1 MECWRTG
8 VQIPPAPPN
17 TGGCLDLSRPLETSN
32 YAGSSSLPPFSH
44 LVSDGLKRSPLG
56 HKSGT
61 FGTNQAQ
68 PNTPSSKALFLTSGL
83 GTQDCHLFRKKIF
96 EQHPHLSLSMASS
109 YLEIAKT
116 KGYVD
121 ANRNLLDLNQR
132 LTIKDLNLSSS
143 PETIKQFAKDKAQ
156 YTTTLAESYKGDLNA
171 AYEACCDYVKSYGLT
186 PPKRNI
192 NGDFISASILRMGC
206 PRWWKK
212 KVSTLQRR
220 TIEAVARD
228 LGMIHR
234 KRSAYSS
241 RHTQAQRAHQ
251 KDLAKRFLENT
262 FLVNDNQQVFSLKE
276 LSETSVSN
284 PEIRRAELM
293 TRISGFEI
301 VADELGHCGEF
312 YTITAPSRMHSRLNK
327 TGKQNSKYDG
337 TTPREVNEY
346 LGELWARIRAK
357 LHRENLNV
365 YGFRVAEPNHDGTPH
380 WHLLLFMKP
389 SIKSRVRSIMKHYA
403 MQDSKQEKGASKH
416 RFTAIAIDKSK
427 GSASGYIAKYI
438 TKNIDGA
445 NIDADLYGN
454 DAKQSAKAIDAWA
467 SCWGIRQFQQIGG
480 PSVTVWR
487 ELRRTPSCDIDV
499 DDIDNNAIISEA
511 ACAAVAS
518 DWAAYVMVMG
528 GVEMRKS
535 EHPIRPFYEHPIFVN
550 EETGELNPNGLT
562 AYGDPKKPRI
572 KGLDYFNQAIITR
585 LHNWKKYDSAGGLSS
600 APRAGTST
608 TAAQPPAPPA
618 GRPWTSINNCTQPQ
632 IH

>member
-17 TGGCLDLSRPLETSN
+17 TGGCLAHARPLETSI
-32 YAGSSSLPPFSH
+32 YAGSSSSPTFPYM
-44 LVSDGLKRSPLG
+44 VSDGLKRSPLG

-61 FGTNQAQ
+61 SGTDSAQLLSPAEQA
-68 PNTPSSKALFLTSGL
+68 TLRTKHL
-83 GTQDCHLFRKKIF
+83 GTRECHLFRKEIF
-96 EQHPHLSLSMASS
+96 EGHPHLSLSMASS
-109 YLEIAKT
+109 YLEIAKD
-116 KGYVD
+116 KGYIQ
-121 ANRNLLDLNQR
+121 ANQNLLAINDR
-132 LTIKDLNLSSS
+132 LIIKDLNLSAT
-143 PETIKQFAKDKAQ
+143 PEILKKFAIEKAL
-156 YTTTLAESYKGDLNA
+156 YVTTLAESFNGDHGL
-171 AYEACCDYVKSYGLT
+171 AYEACCEYIKGYGLT
-186 PPKRNI
+186 PPKPQQRD
-192 NGDFISASILRMGC
+192 DFISACIARMGC

-212 KVSTLQRR
+212 KVFSKQRR
-220 TIEAVARD
+220 TIEAIARD
-228 LGMIHR
+228 LGMVH
-234 KRSAYSS
+234 KNKSAYSS
-241 RHTQAQRAHQ
+241 TFTQAQRAHQ
-251 KDLAKRFLENT
+251 RALAKAFLENT
-262 FLVNDNQQVFSLKE
+262 FLVNDYQQVFSLKE
-276 LSETSVSN
+276 LSDTSVSN

-312 YTITAPSRMHSRLNK
+312 YTITTPSRMHARINK
-327 TGKQNSKYDG
+327 TGRQNSKYDG
-337 TTPREVNEY
+337 TNPRDANEY
-346 LGELWARIRAK
+346 LGNLWAKIRAK

-403 MQDSKQEKGASKH
+403 LEDSRQEKGANQH
-416 RFTAIAIDKSK
+416 RFKAVAIDKSK
-427 GSASGYIAKYI
+427 GSAAGYIAKYI
-438 TKNIDGA
+438 TKNIDGS

-454 DAKQSAKAIDAWA
+454 DAKQSAKAIDAWS

-487 ELRRTPSCDIDV
+487 ELRRTPACDIDV
-499 DDIDNNAIISEA
+499 DDIDNNAVISEA

-535 EHPIRPFYEHPIFVN
+535 EHPIRPFYEQPVYVN
-550 EETGELNPNGLT
+550 QETGELIEDGLT

-572 KGLDYFNQAIITR
+572 RGLDYFNQAIITR
-585 LHNWKKYDSAGGLSS
+585 LHNWKKYEDAGGSS
-600 APRAGTST
+600 LAPRAGTST
-608 TAAQPPAPPA
+608 TAAKPPAPTA
-618 GRPWTSINNCTQPQ
+618 GRPWTSINNCTQPK

>member
-17 TGGCLDLSRPLETSN
+17 TGGCLDLSRPLETSI
-32 YAGSSSLPPFSH
+32 YAGSSSSPTSNYM
-44 LVSDGLKRSPLG
+44 VSSGLDRSPVR
-56 HKSGT
+56 HQSGT
-61 FGTNQAQ
+61 SGTNPAHFT
-68 PNTPSSKALFLTSGL
+68 TPPSKALSLTNGL
-83 GTQDCHLFRKKIF
+83 GTTDCHLFRKKIF
-96 EQHPHLSLSMASS
+96 EQHPQLSLSMASS
-109 YLEIAKT
+109 YLDIAKA

-121 ANRNLLDLNQR
+121 ANRNLLTLNQR
-132 LTIKDLNLSSS
+132 LIVKDLNLSSS
-143 PETIKQFAKDKAQ
+143 PEIIKKFAEDKAQ
-156 YTTTLAESYKGDLNA
+156 YTTTLAESYKGNLNA
-171 AYEACCDYVKSYGLT
+171 AYDACCEYIKSYELT
-186 PPKRNI
+186 PPRKSK

-212 KVSTLQRR
+212 KLCTLQRR

-241 RHTQAQRAHQ
+241 KFTQARRSHQ
-251 KDLAKRFLENT
+251 KHLANQFLENT
-262 FLVNDNQQVFSLKE
+262 FLVNQNQQVFSLKE
-276 LSETSVSN
+276 LSEKSVSN

-346 LGELWARIRAK
+346 LGELFARIRAK

-380 WHLLLFMKP
+380 WHLMLFMSP

-403 MQDSKQEKGASKH
+403 LQDSKHEKGASKH
-416 RFTAIAIDKSK
+416 RFKAVAIDKSK
-427 GSASGYIAKYI
+427 GSAAGYIAKYI
-438 TKNIDGA
+438 TKNIDGS
-445 NIDADLYGN
+445 NIDTDLYGN

-487 ELRRTPSCDIDV
+487 ELRRTPACDIDV

-535 EHPIRPFYEHPIFVN
+535 EHPIRPFYEHPVFVD
-550 EETGELNPNGLT
+550 EETGELLPEGLT
-562 AYGDPKKPRI
+562 IYGDPKKPRI

-585 LHNWKKYDSAGGLSS
+585 LHNWKKYESAGGLSI

-608 TAAQPPAPPA
+608 TAAKPPAPPA
-618 GRPWTSINNCTQPQ
+618 GRPWTSINNCTQSP